1 MDSLVR
7 LVRVP
12 ALITLGVTL
21 LRLIGELQR
30 WSPKLF
36 NREAGGGGAL
46 VGISLAVDGREAW
59 YLPVGHYLAEE
70 QLSVPE
76 VRRSMGQEDTEA
88 PAKADNRADPPAALQ
103 AAHKPVPRISR

>member
-46 VGISLAVDGREAW
+46 VGISWLVPFFGICFA
-59 YLPVGHYLAEE
+59 L
-70 QLSVPE
+70 QLSQP
-76 VRRSMGQEDTEA
+76 GTA
-88 PAKADNRADPPAALQ
+88 PLQARLAGLWRMARPPAAFETVLGG
-103 AAHKPVPRISR
+103 RRGL